1 MLNSEKLAQFKMPG
15 SSIPGGSSGPVS
27 VQAPSG
33 IPEGLRGGLEQSGTA
48 FFQTVINN
56 LIILGS
62 FLALVMV
69 IISGMQWITSRGDPE
84 RIASAKRRFFFAII
98 GLLIML
104 GAFFIVRVIIVIT
117 GGDWN
122 QFINPASML
131 NEGT

>member
-1 MLNSEKLAQFKMPG
+1 MSDVTKLAQFKV
-15 SSIPGGSSGPVS
+15 PGGSAGQDLP
-27 VQAPSG
+27 APSG
-33 IPEGLRGGLEQSGTA
+33 IPEALRGGLETSGTA

-69 IISGMQWITSRGDPE
+69 MYSGIQWIMSKGDPI
-84 RIASAKRRFFFAII
+84 RVASAKRRFFFAII

-104 GAFFIVRVIIVIT
+104 GAFFIVRVIIFIT

-122 QFINPASML
+122 KFINPASML
-131 NEGT
+131 NSSS